1 MKGGVMGSLRG
12 VVFCAV
18 ALACVLLPGCG
29 PPARHG
35 SHAVDLR
42 PDYDPIEPVN
52 RRVFWFNDKLD
63 TYVLEPVATGWDR
76 IAPDPVQRSVSNF
89 FSNLRFPIFTVN
101 DVLQGKVNDGAVDVG
116 RFAVNTTVG
125 VLGFFDPATRWG
137 FAQHNEDFGQTLG
150 WWGVRGGPYL
160 VLPVLGPSSV
170 RETVGLVGDS
180 AASITPFFVNG
191 WILAGARAVDTINYR
206 SLILEQVREA
216 KRASFDYYSF
226 VRNAYVQRRNAL
238 LHDNLDTNEGEGD
251 ALYHPELQEE

>member
-1 MKGGVMGSLRG
+1 MGRKR
-12 VVFCAV
+12 VVVLCAV
-18 ALACVLLPGCG
+18 ALASVLLPGCG
-29 PPARHG
+29 APARHG
-35 SHAVDLR
+35 AHAVDLR

-76 IAPDPVQRSVSNF
+76 IAPDRVQRSVSNF
-89 FSNLRFPIFTVN
+89 FLNLRFPIVTVN
-101 DVLQGKVNDGAVDVG
+101 DVLQGKLRDGASDVG

-137 FAQHNEDFGQTLG
+137 LEQHNEDFGQTLG

-180 AASITPFFVNG
+180 AASVTPFFVNG
-191 WILAGARAVDTINYR
+191 WILVGARTVDTINYR
-206 SLILEQVREA
+206 SLVLEQVREA

-226 VRNAYVQRRNAL
+226 VRNAYLQRRAGL
-238 LHDNLDTNEGEGD
+238 VKDQEAAPPGAGTEDS
-251 ALYHPELQEE
+251 LYHPDETN